1 MIAVGMGD
9 ENMRYRL
16 AAHGVKQRTDMRR
29 IVGTRIN
36 DRNFL
41 AAEDIA
47 HGPLEG
53 EWTRVVGHDSP
64 DARHRLVD
72 HVRRKLESFVGGDVV
87 VHLFTRAFFGSRRP
101 TLTP

>member
-9 ENMRYRL
+9 ETMRYRL

-36 DRNFL
+36 DRNFPP
-41 AAEDIA
+41 AEDIT
-47 HGPLEG
+47 HRPPEG

-64 DARHRLVD
+64 YTRHRLVD
-72 HVRRKLESFVGGDVV
+72 HVRRKLEIFVEGNVV
-87 VHLFTRAFFGSRRP
+87 VPLSTRPFAGNGRP
-101 TLTP
+101 TL

>member
-16 AAHGVKQRTDMRR
+16 AAHSVKQRTDMRR

-36 DRNFL
+36 DRNFP

-64 DARHRLVD
+64 YTRHRLVD
-72 HVRRKLESFVGGDVV
+72 HVRRKLEIFVEGNVV
-87 VHLFTRAFFGSRRP
+87 VHLSTGPFAGTGLPLFRP
-101 TLTP
+101 